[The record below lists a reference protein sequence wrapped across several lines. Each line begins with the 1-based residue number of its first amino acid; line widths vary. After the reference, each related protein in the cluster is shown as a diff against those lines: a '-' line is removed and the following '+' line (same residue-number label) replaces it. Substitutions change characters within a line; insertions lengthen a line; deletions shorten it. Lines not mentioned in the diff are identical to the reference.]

1 MEHFNPIL
9 GSEPNGQKFITCG
22 EIMLRLTPPNYEKIR
37 MASAFEASYGGSEAN
52 IALALANLGVDS
64 TFFSV
69 VPNNSLG
76 KSAVRWLRSND
87 VHCTPMIL
95 TEPNETPSNRLG
107 TYYLETGY
115 GIRPSKVIY
124 DRAGSAIA
132 EAKPGDI
139 DWDKAFEGATWF
151 HLTGITPAISQGAA
165 DLSLEAVKAAK
176 AKGIHVSCD
185 LNYRKNLWKYGKDAK
200 EVMTE
205 LVKYVDTVIA
215 NEEDFQKSL
224 GLKAESQG
232 DVEDGALNI
241 ENYKAIASL
250 AMQTYP
256 NIKRVAITLR
266 ESKSAN
272 HNDWSAC
279 LYNGKD
285 FFLSRKYAITDIVD
299 RVGGGD
305 SFGGGLIYGLN
316 TYADEK
322 TALEFAVAASCLK
335 HTILG
340 DYNRV
345 SVSEV
350 ESLMKGSGT
359 GRVQR

>member
-1 MEHFNPIL
+1 M
-9 GSEPNGQKFITCG
+9 SRVITFG
-22 EIMLRLTPPNYEKIR
+22 EIMLRLKSPGYER
-37 MASAFEASYGGSEAN
+37 FFQSPSLEATFGGGEAN
-52 IALALANLGVDS
+52 VAVSLANYGMDTAFVTVLPKNDIGEACKRELRGFGVDTS
-64 TFFSV
+64 
-69 VPNNSLG
+69 
-76 KSAVRWLRSND
+76 KIVRKDGR
-87 VHCTPMIL
+87 MGI
-95 TEPNETPSNRLG
+95 
-107 TYYLETGY
+107 YYLETGAVQ
-115 GIRPSKVIY
+115 RPSKVIY
-124 DRAGSAIA
+124 DRAGSTIA

-139 DWDKAFEGATWF
+139 DWESVFEGATWF

-176 AKGIHVSCD
+176 KLGVHVSCD
-185 LNYRKNLWKYGKDAK
+185 LNYRKNLWKYGKRAD

-205 LVKYVDTVIA
+205 LVRYVDTVIA

-224 GLKAESQG
+224 GLSAESSSAVEEGQI
-232 DVEDGALNI
+232 DVEL
-241 ENYKAIASL
+241 YKKIASS
-250 AMQTYP
+250 AMEKYP

-266 ESKSAN
+266 ESRSAN

-285 FFLSRKYAITDIVD
+285 FFLSRKYSITDIVD

-316 TYADEK
+316 TYEDEK

-335 HTILG
+335 HTIPG

-345 SVSEV
+345 SASEV